1 MLQTM
6 IIPLLAFVSITAIGG
21 AVIAARGQRRRLL
34 TNRLQPLDPL
44 AEQGGEIGDEGQTQS
59 GGFLAA
65 LGNLIAPSGAS
76 TRLQEKLTNAG
87 YYGRNAA
94 SIYLGVK
101 MLLLIGGLVA
111 MVFVIVPLEATMGM
125 KIMSMMSVAGLLSF
139 IPNLALEAKLRER
152 RTQVR
157 NHLPDAVDLLEICVS
172 SGMGMDMAWNSV
184 ADEVRRVSPVFA
196 DEMLLTNLE
205 IHLGASRAEAMRHMA
220 QRTKADEVA
229 SLVAMLVQTER
240 FGTSLSDSL
249 RTFAETMRESRA
261 QRAEE
266 AAEKMAVKLL
276 FPMILFIFPTIMLV
290 TAGPAAITVA
300 DLFGI

>member
-59 GGFLAA
+59 GGLLAA

-249 RTFAETMRESRA
+249 QTFAETMREGRA

-266 AAEKMAVKLL
+266 AAEKMSAKMIL
-276 FPMILFIFPTIMLV
+276 PMVLFIFPTIMML

>member
-59 GGFLAA
+59 GGLLAA